1 MAFLDNSGDII
12 LDAVLT
18 DTGRQMLS
26 RGDGSF
32 KITHFSLGDDEIDY
46 GLYNTAHTGGTEYYD
61 LEILQTPILEA
72 FTNNMS
78 SMKSKLVT
86 YTSNNL
92 LHLPVLLVDDGKN
105 PKTGNVKGGT
115 DQWQNWGGTATS
127 ESPSGM
133 FVVAVDKITTT
144 AFVVA
149 DVKGVMGASV
159 GATGT
164 GIGTYIRVQQGLDT
178 TDISPVNKLSR
189 LAPELIE
196 TQFDIEIDSRLGHLV
211 ATDES
216 AIPISYIDDDLI
228 AVYRVS
234 KNTGNVV
241 SPVNNTD
248 DSAKAGSPR
257 IRGPRGNELKF
268 RIRPSLE
275 LQTASHLFT
284 KIGTTPSS
292 FTTANTALTST
303 QATEGSGEADNNL
316 NTRAVA
322 GELLFIDT
330 NVRVSGVTTG
340 ISVDIPVRFYK
351 CTGCKEATTS

>member
-1 MAFLDNSGDII
+1 M
-12 LDAVLT
+12 
-18 DTGRQMLS
+18 
-26 RGDGSF
+26 
-32 KITHFSLGDDEIDY
+32 
-46 GLYNTAHTGGTEYYD
+46 
-61 LEILQTPILEA
+61 
-72 FTNNMS
+72 
-78 SMKSKLVT
+78 
-86 YTSNNL
+86 
-92 LHLPVLLVDDGKN
+92 LVDDGKN

>member
-18 DTGRQMLS
+18 DTGRQLLA

-32 KITHFSLGDDEIDY
+32 KITHFSLADDEIDY
-46 GLYNTAHTGGTEYYD
+46 SLYNTAHTGGTEYYD
-61 LEILQTPILEA
+61 LEILQTPVLEA

-92 LHLPVLLVDDGKN
+92 LHLPVLMVDDGRQVN
-105 PKTGNVKGGT
+105 STEVKSPPS
-115 DQWQNWGGTATS
+115 DQWQTWGGTAAS
-127 ESPSGM
+127 ESPAGM
-133 FVVAVDKITTT
+133 FVVAVDKVTTT
-144 AFVVA
+144 AFMVT
-149 DVKGVMGASV
+149 DVRAVMGSSV
-159 GATGT
+159 GSSNAATNA
-164 GIGTYIRVQQGLDT
+164 YIKVQQGLDT
-178 TDISPVNKLSR
+178 TDISPVNKLSS

-196 TQFDIEIDSRLGHLV
+196 TQFDIELDSRLGHVVSLSEAQV
-211 ATDES
+211 
-216 AIPISYIDDDLI
+216 PVSYIDDDLI

-234 KNTGNVV
+234 KNTGDIV
-241 SPVNNTD
+241 SAITNTD
-248 DSAKAGSPR
+248 DSAKAGSPK
-257 IRGPRGNELKF
+257 IRGPRGNELNF
-268 RIRPSLE
+268 RIRPSVE
-275 LQTASHLFT
+275 LQTSNHLFT

-292 FTTANTALTST
+292 FTTANSALKVTGD
-303 QATEGSGEADNNL
+303 QNNL
-316 NTRAVA
+316 NDRAGD

-351 CTGCKEATTS
+351 CTGCQEKVTS